1 MTPPKAQLRFD
12 YQQSLLLGEV
22 RSASPKKY
30 MKKNCCQRATE
41 TLGVTPM
48 RRRSS
53 IREAV
58 KNLALVR
65 TSHSKSSPQRANINF
80 FSPIFLFFFVF
91 FFYQRDGLR
100 RKGGTAR
107 ILTPGWQ
114 GLFFKFQFLK
124 LYQIISISYLPKFYL
139 SFEKKYLY
147 LHLKLPKNPQN
158 IDS

>member
-1 MTPPKAQLRFD
+1 MGIFSRIISVLFVNLSEILRSFKKGLKRKKIGLNATRKMTPPKAQLRFD

-65 TSHSKSSPQRANINF
+65 TSHSKSSPHRANINF
-80 FSPIFLFFFVF
+80 FFTDFLLFFFCFLTSVTDF
-91 FFYQRDGLR
+91 AEKEGL
-100 RKGGTAR
+100 
-107 ILTPGWQ
+107 LVV
-114 GLFFKFQFLK
+114 
-124 LYQIISISYLPKFYL
+124 
-139 SFEKKYLY
+139 
-147 LHLKLPKNPQN
+147 
-158 IDS
+158 

>member
-1 MTPPKAQLRFD
+1 MTPPKAQLRLD

-65 TSHSKSSPQRANINF
+65 TSHSKSSPHRANINF
-80 FSPIFLFFFVF
+80 FFTDFFLFFD
-91 FFYQRDGLR
+91 QRDGLR

-107 ILTPGWQ
+107 SLTPGWQ